1 MKRVVVGLSG
11 GVDSSVA
18 ALLLQQQGYEVI
30 GMFMRNWHDQSV
42 TLSDECPWI
51 DDSNDA
57 LLIAQQLGIPFQVID
72 LSEEYKER
80 IVNYMFAEYQEGR
93 TPNPDVL
100 CNREIKFDVFLKAAL
115 ELGADY
121 VATGHYCQKRTN
133 EDGSFSLLAGA
144 DPGKDQ
150 SYFLCQL
157 SQEQLSK
164 ALFPIGQLQ
173 KAEVRQIAQEYGL
186 ITADKKDSQGLCFV
200 GKIALPTFLQQQLA
214 PKIGPVIEVP
224 SDLDQFK
231 AYQTLQPI
239 ASNIEL
245 LSKPFHFE
253 LTDGKEVTTHQGAH
267 YYTIGQRK
275 GLHIGGRPEP
285 SFVIGIDTIH
295 NIVYSGQNEQHP
307 GLNRW
312 ALKLDENSIS
322 WVNKVQEFELK
333 QLLPCLVRI
342 RYRQPLQKATLLK
355 NDTGCYILF
364 ENKQKGIAPGQ
375 FAAWYNGEELLGSG
389 VIA

>member
-18 ALLLQQQGYEVI
+18 ALLLQKQGYEVI

-72 LSEEYKER
+72 LSEQYKDR
-80 IVNYMFAEYQEGR
+80 IVNYMFAEYQAGR

-173 KAEVRQIAQEYGL
+173 KAEVRQIAQENGL

-214 PKIGPVIEVP
+214 PQIGPVIEVP

-231 AYQTLQPI
+231 AYETLQPI

-245 LSKPFHFE
+245 LSKPFHYE

-364 ENKQKGIAPGQ
+364 EHKQKGIAPGQ